1 MNININF
8 ANILLEKNIEEKE
21 IKKIKKINNLKDLS
35 RNGWTILSINQK
47 TKEKKIVRPYSEYYL
62 KLDLEK
68 KKIKLILNNMIKNWN
83 DFRDTDIE
91 LRGDLS
97 IYFNYKKEI
106 ERMIL
111 EDKNIEEMFSNDN
124 NSEYSDND
132 LSDDDSYKFTF

>member
-1 MNININF
+1 MNMNF

-21 IKKIKKINNLKDLS
+21 IKKINNLKDLS

-83 DFRDTDIE
+83 AFRDTDIE

-111 EDKNIEEMFSNDN
+111 EDENIEEMFSNDN